1 MPRNSVGNLR
11 QRLLHVHPHPDPR
24 SPPAAVPK
32 PHKRRCFNRRSAS
45 EPVDGDDDADEI
57 PPPAYD
63 SSGNAVSAG
72 GAGDPSAAFRSTPG
86 ADAMLAAPTPGRET
100 EGERTWVMARRVASN
115 WEEEQMEEEKR
126 RANGGA
132 GAGGP
137 VSGVGGSGTGMSP
150 EGEKPSP
157 ETPRT

>member
-1 MPRNSVGNLR
+1 MR
-11 QRLLHVHPHPDPR
+11 H
-24 SPPAAVPK
+24 
-32 PHKRRCFNRRSAS
+32 RSAS

-57 PPPAYD
+57 PTPSYD
-63 SSGNAVSAG
+63 SGGNAVGDAG
-72 GAGDPSAAFRSTPG
+72 AAAGAAFRSTPG

-115 WEEEQMEEEKR
+115 WEEEQTEEEKR

-132 GAGGP
+132 AGGAGAGGA
-137 VSGVGGSGTGMSP
+137 GAGGSGKGMSP

-157 ETPRT
+157 EVPRT